1 MLQTTTTFVS
11 ATKQHTTSTVHAS
24 LPPTPA
30 AGRTHLI
37 NLAAVHSRSKK
48 RAGDDDTDDDDAVD
62 VKDGKGKPV
71 TKALMAKLQAQ
82 IEHIEEGLHPV

>member
-1 MLQTTTTFVS
+1 VQ
-11 ATKQHTTSTVHAS
+11 
-24 LPPTPA
+24 
-30 AGRTHLI
+30 
-37 NLAAVHSRSKK
+37 SRSKK
-48 RAGDDDTDDDDAVD
+48 SAGDDDTDDDDAVD